1 MANEFKAKNGVVSPK
16 IVLQGSVS
24 GTTTILPSSA
34 ASGTYTLPPPPEQSG
49 LALTSDTSGNLSW
62 AAIQGTGGGGGGST
76 VAYTTFTYTADGT
89 ATTFAA
95 IPNIN
100 VDTVLV
106 IINGVTQTPNSDYT
120 TSGSNVI
127 FTTPPEASDFIQIR
141 CFGGYPGVQGLK
153 GIQGSQGFGYAQ
165 LQGVQGIQGTQ
176 GTQGIQGNQ
185 GLQGPG
191 AGLATVEFSTYNYTG
206 DGTTTAFAIANNQ
219 TTNNVLVFENGVSQ
233 TPISDYSVVGSNV
246 VFTTAP
252 ATGVSIQIR
261 IVGGLIGIQGTAGTN
276 GTQGTAGSNGTQG
289 TNGIQGL
296 QGISGESFNQGLQG
310 LQGIQGLQGSG
321 AGLATVEFSTY
332 TYTGNG
338 TTTAFAIANNQTTN
352 NVLVFENGVS
362 QTPISDYSV
371 VGSNVVFT
379 TAPETG
385 VSIQIRIVGG
395 LIGIQGTAGYIGAD
409 GAQGRQGTQGLQ
421 GFGYAQLQGVQGT
434 QGIQGIQGQG
444 VGFASVNFDTYTFT
458 GNGTTTSYTLIPNLT
473 VHTVIVTLNGV
484 TQTPTTDFTISGSNL
499 VFSTA
504 PANNT
509 IIQIKV
515 LGGIIGLQG
524 TQGVQGVQGV
534 QGTQG
539 FGYAQLQGVQGVQG
553 TIGTTPSLQT
563 ETLNVLTGSTGVV
576 AHDYNTGGLWIHTG
590 ISANFTA
597 NFTNV
602 PTTNNRTN
610 NFTLMLYQGASP
622 YYPNV
627 VQIDGVAQTILW
639 FDGNT
644 PIPVANKTEIATFSL
659 VRVSDTWRVLG
670 SYGMY
675 G

>member
-16 IVLQGSVS
+16 VVLQGSVS
-24 GTTTILPSSA
+24 GTTTILPSSV
-34 ASGTYTLPPPPEQSG
+34 ASGTYTLPPPPEQAG

-62 AAIQGTGGGGGGST
+62 AAIQGTGGGGGGGST

-106 IINGVTQTPNSDYT
+106 VINGVTQTPNSDYT

-141 CFGGYPGVQGLK
+141 CFGGYPGVQGLR
-153 GIQGSQGFGYAQ
+153 GVQGSQGFGYAQ
-165 LQGVQGIQGTQ
+165 LQGVQGVQGTQ

-191 AGLATVEFSTYNYTG
+191 AGLATVEFSTYTYTG
-206 DGTTTAFAIANNQ
+206 NGSTTTFAIASNQ

-252 ATGVSIQIR
+252 ATGV
-261 IVGGLIGIQGTAGTN
+261 N
-276 GTQGTAGSNGTQG
+276 
-289 TNGIQGL
+289 
-296 QGISGESFNQGLQG
+296 
-310 LQGIQGLQGSG
+310 
-321 AGLATVEFSTY
+321 
-332 TYTGNG
+332 
-338 TTTAFAIANNQTTN
+338 
-352 NVLVFENGVS
+352 
-362 QTPISDYSV
+362 
-371 VGSNVVFT
+371 
-379 TAPETG
+379 
-385 VSIQIRIVGG
+385 IQIRIVGG
-395 LIGIQGTAGYIGAD
+395 LIGIQGTAGYVGAD
-409 GAQGRQGTQGLQ
+409 GAQGIQGTQGLQ

-509 IIQIKV
+509 IIQIKI

-524 TQGVQGVQGV
+524 TQGVQGVQGL

-539 FGYAQLQGVQGVQG
+539 FGYAQLQGLQGVQG
-553 TIGTTPSLQT
+553 TVGSTPSLQT

-576 AHDYNTGGLWIHTG
+576 AHNYNTGGLWIHTS

>member
-16 IVLQGSVS
+16 VVLQGSVS
-24 GTTTILPSSA
+24 GTTTILPSSV

-76 VAYTTFTYTADGT
+76 VAYTTFTYTANGT

-106 IINGVTQTPNSDYT
+106 IINGVTQTPTSDYT

-127 FTTPPEASDFIQIR
+127 FTTPPEANDFIQIR

-165 LQGVQGIQGTQ
+165 LQGVQGVQGIQ

-191 AGLATVEFSTYNYTG
+191 AGLATVEFSTYTYTG
-206 DGTTTAFAIANNQ
+206 NGTTTTFAIANNQ

-261 IVGGLIGIQGTAGTN
+261 IVGGLIGIQGTAGY
-276 GTQGTAGSNGTQG
+276 
-289 TNGIQGL
+289 
-296 QGISGESFNQGLQG
+296 
-310 LQGIQGLQGSG
+310 
-321 AGLATVEFSTY
+321 V
-332 TYTGNG
+332 
-338 TTTAFAIANNQTTN
+338 
-352 NVLVFENGVS
+352 
-362 QTPISDYSV
+362 
-371 VGSNVVFT
+371 
-379 TAPETG
+379 
-385 VSIQIRIVGG
+385 
-395 LIGIQGTAGYIGAD
+395 GAD
-409 GAQGRQGTQGLQ
+409 GAQGIQGTQGLQ

-509 IIQIKV
+509 IIQIKI

-524 TQGVQGVQGV
+524 TQGVQGVQGL

-576 AHDYNTGGLWIHTG
+576 AHNYNTGGLWIHTG

>member
-16 IVLQGSVS
+16 VVLQGSVS
-24 GTTTILPSSA
+24 GTTTILPSSV
-34 ASGTYTLPPPPEQSG
+34 ASGTYTLPPPPEQAG

-62 AAIQGTGGGGGGST
+62 AAIQGTGGSGGGST
-76 VAYTTFTYTADGT
+76 VAYTTFTYTANGT

-106 IINGVTQTPNSDYT
+106 IINGVTQTPTSDYT

-127 FTTPPEASDFIQIR
+127 FTTPPEANDFIQIR

-165 LQGVQGIQGTQ
+165 LQGVQGVQGIQ

-191 AGLATVEFSTYNYTG
+191 AGLATVEFSTYTYTG
-206 DGTTTAFAIANNQ
+206 NGTTTTFAIANNQ

-261 IVGGLIGIQGTAGTN
+261 IVGGLIGIQGTAGY
-276 GTQGTAGSNGTQG
+276 
-289 TNGIQGL
+289 
-296 QGISGESFNQGLQG
+296 
-310 LQGIQGLQGSG
+310 
-321 AGLATVEFSTY
+321 V
-332 TYTGNG
+332 
-338 TTTAFAIANNQTTN
+338 
-352 NVLVFENGVS
+352 
-362 QTPISDYSV
+362 
-371 VGSNVVFT
+371 
-379 TAPETG
+379 
-385 VSIQIRIVGG
+385 
-395 LIGIQGTAGYIGAD
+395 GAD
-409 GAQGRQGTQGLQ
+409 GAQGIQGTQGLQ

-509 IIQIKV
+509 IIQIKI

-524 TQGVQGVQGV
+524 TQGVQGVQGL

-539 FGYAQLQGVQGVQG
+539 FGYAQLQGLQGVQG
-553 TIGTTPSLQT
+553 TVGTTPSLQT

>member
-16 IVLQGSVS
+16 VVLQGSVS
-24 GTTTILPSSA
+24 GTTTILPSSV

-76 VAYTTFTYTADGT
+76 VAYTTFTYTANGT

-106 IINGVTQTPNSDYT
+106 IINGVTQTPTSDYT

-127 FTTPPEASDFIQIR
+127 FTTPPEANDFIQIR

-165 LQGVQGIQGTQ
+165 LQGVQGVQGIQ

-191 AGLATVEFSTYNYTG
+191 AGLATVEFSTYTYTG
-206 DGTTTAFAIANNQ
+206 NGTTTTFAIANNQ

-261 IVGGLIGIQGTAGTN
+261 IVGGLIGIQGTAGY
-276 GTQGTAGSNGTQG
+276 
-289 TNGIQGL
+289 
-296 QGISGESFNQGLQG
+296 
-310 LQGIQGLQGSG
+310 
-321 AGLATVEFSTY
+321 V
-332 TYTGNG
+332 
-338 TTTAFAIANNQTTN
+338 
-352 NVLVFENGVS
+352 
-362 QTPISDYSV
+362 
-371 VGSNVVFT
+371 
-379 TAPETG
+379 
-385 VSIQIRIVGG
+385 
-395 LIGIQGTAGYIGAD
+395 GAD
-409 GAQGRQGTQGLQ
+409 GAQGIQGTQGLQ

-509 IIQIKV
+509 IIQIKI

-524 TQGVQGVQGV
+524 TQGVQGVQGL

-576 AHDYNTGGLWIHTG
+576 AHNYNTGGLWIHTG

-610 NFTLMLYQGASP
+610 NFTIMLYQGASP